1 MTGQRMTGQRQLR
14 FWLITLLAFAFTLY
28 VLRDMLL
35 PFVAGMAIAY
45 FLDPVADRVEQ
56 FGAPRWLAATC
67 VLLFFVLILVLA
79 ILLLVP
85 LIQSQISQLL
95 DTLPL
100 IVNWVSN
107 VGIPTVERKLTE
119 LSVENVERLKDAV
132 NSFAGDAVGWLGT
145 VLRGIVTGGFA
156 LFDVLSLLFI
166 TPVVAFYL
174 LRDWDL
180 MTTTIRGWLPRQH
193 VGTILAQVNEIDDTL
208 AGFVRGQATVCLVLG
223 LFYGVTLSIF
233 GLNFG
238 LVIGS
243 IAGMLSFIP
252 YVGSLVGFIASVG
265 VALVQYETWTPVL
278 IVIGIFV
285 VGQAVEGNFLTPK
298 LVGDKVGLHPVWVM
312 FALLAGGSLFGFLGV
327 LLAVP
332 VAAVIGVLIR
342 FALQRYISSPYYAGP
357 QDASSEEIWRP

>member
-1 MTGQRMTGQRQLR
+1 MTRQRQLR
-14 FWLITLLAFAFTLY
+14 FWLITLLVIISALY

-45 FLDPVADRVEQ
+45 FLDPVADRLEQ

-79 ILLLVP
+79 VLLLVP
-85 LIQSQISQLL
+85 LIQSQITQLVE
-95 DTLPL
+95 TLPL

-119 LSVENVERLKDAV
+119 LSVENVERLKNAV

-156 LFDVLSLLFI
+156 LFDVLTLLFI
-166 TPVVAFYL
+166 TPIVAFYL

-180 MTTTIRGWLPRQH
+180 MIGTVHGWLPRQH
-193 VGTILAQVNEIDDTL
+193 VGTILNQVNEIDDTL
-208 AGFVRGQATVCLVLG
+208 AGFVRGQATVCLILG
-223 LFYGVTLSIF
+223 LFYGVTLSVF

-252 YVGSLVGFIASVG
+252 YVGSLVGFFASVG

-278 IVIGIFV
+278 IIIGIFL

-298 LVGDKVGLHPVWVM
+298 LVGGKVGLHPVWVM

-332 VAAVIGVLIR
+332 VAAIIGVLTR
-342 FALQRYISSPYYAGP
+342 FALQQYIASPYYAGP
-357 QDASSEEIWRP
+357 QDASSEETWRP

>member
-1 MTGQRMTGQRQLR
+1 MTRRRQLR
-14 FWLITLLAFAFTLY
+14 FWLVALVVFVLSLY

-45 FLDPVADRVEQ
+45 FLDPVADRLEQ
-56 FGAPRWLAATC
+56 YGAPRWLATTC

-79 ILLLVP
+79 VLLLVP
-85 LIQSQISQLL
+85 LIQSQIVQLV

-100 IVNWVSN
+100 VVNWVGT
-107 VGIPTVERKLTE
+107 VGIPTVERMLTE
-119 LSVENVERLKDAV
+119 LSVENIERLKDAV

-166 TPVVAFYL
+166 TPIVAFYL

-180 MTTTIRGWLPRQH
+180 MIGTIHGWLPRQH
-193 VGTILAQVNEIDDTL
+193 VGTILDQVNQIDDTL

-252 YVGSLVGFIASVG
+252 YVGSLVGFVASVG

-332 VAAVIGVLIR
+332 VAAVIGVLMR
-342 FALQRYISSPYYAGP
+342 FALQQYIASPYYAGTR
-357 QDASSEEIWRP
+357 DGSSDETWRP

>member
-1 MTGQRMTGQRQLR
+1 MTRQRQLR
-14 FWLITLLAFAFTLY
+14 FWLITLLVVISALY

-45 FLDPVADRVEQ
+45 FLDPVADRLER

-79 ILLLVP
+79 VILLVP
-85 LIQSQISQLL
+85 LIQSQIAQLV

-119 LSVENVERLKDAV
+119 LSVENVERLKNAV

-156 LFDVLSLLFI
+156 LFDVLTLLFI
-166 TPVVAFYL
+166 TPIVAFYL

-180 MTTTIRGWLPRQH
+180 MIETLHGWLPRQH
-193 VGTILAQVNEIDDTL
+193 VGTILDQVNEIDDTL
-208 AGFVRGQATVCLVLG
+208 AGFVRGQATVCLILG
-223 LFYGVTLSIF
+223 LFYGVTLSVF

-252 YVGSLVGFIASVG
+252 YVGSLVGFVASVG
-265 VALVQYETWTPVL
+265 VAMVQYETWTPVL
-278 IVIGIFV
+278 IVVGIFL
-285 VGQAVEGNFLTPK
+285 VGQTVEGNFLTPK
-298 LVGDKVGLHPVWVM
+298 LVGGKVGLHPVWVM

-332 VAAVIGVLIR
+332 VAAIIGVLTR
-342 FALQRYISSPYYAGP
+342 FALQQYIASPYYAGS
-357 QDASSEEIWRP
+357 QDDSSEENWQP

>member
-1 MTGQRMTGQRQLR
+1 MTQRRQLR
-14 FWLITLLAFAFTLY
+14 FWLITLLVVASSLY
-28 VLRDMLL
+28 LLRDMLL

-45 FLDPVADRVEQ
+45 FLDPVADRLEQ
-56 FGAPRWLAATC
+56 FGAPRWLATTC
-67 VLLFFVLILVLA
+67 VLLFFVLMLVLA

-85 LIQSQISQLL
+85 LIQSQIVQLV

-100 IVNWVSN
+100 IVNWVST
-107 VGIPTVERKLTE
+107 VEIPTVERKLTE
-119 LSVENVERLKDAV
+119 LSVENIERLKDAV

-156 LFDVLSLLFI
+156 LFDVLTLLFI

-180 MTTTIRGWLPRQH
+180 MIDTIHGWLPRQH
-193 VGTILAQVNEIDDTL
+193 VGTIMDQVSQIDETL

-243 IAGMLSFIP
+243 VAGMLSFIP
-252 YVGSLVGFIASVG
+252 YVGSLIGFVASVG
-265 VALVQYETWTPVL
+265 VAMVQYETWMPVL
-278 IVIGIFV
+278 IVVGIFV

-342 FALQRYISSPYYAGP
+342 FALQQYIASPYYAGAG
-357 QDASSEEIWRP
+357 DASSEETWRP

>member
-1 MTGQRMTGQRQLR
+1 MTNRRQIR
-14 FWLITLLAFAFTLY
+14 FWLITLLVIAFALY

-45 FLDPVADRVEQ
+45 FLDPVADRLEQ

-67 VLLFFVLILVLA
+67 VLLFFVLVLVLA
-79 ILLLVP
+79 VLLLVP
-85 LIQSQISQLL
+85 LIQSQITQLVE
-95 DTLPL
+95 TLPL

-107 VGIPTVERKLTE
+107 VGIPTVERMLTE
-119 LSVENVERLKDAV
+119 LSVENIERLKNAV

-156 LFDVLSLLFI
+156 LFDVLTLLFI
-166 TPVVAFYL
+166 TPIVAFYL

-180 MTTTIRGWLPRQH
+180 MTSTIHGWLPRQH
-193 VGTILAQVNEIDDTL
+193 VGTILAQINEIDDTL

-223 LFYGVTLSIF
+223 LFYGVALSVF

-243 IAGMLSFIP
+243 IAGILSFIP
-252 YVGSLVGFIASVG
+252 YVGSLVGFVSSVG
-265 VALVQYETWTPVL
+265 VALVQYDTWTPVIVVVAIFL
-278 IVIGIFV
+278 I
-285 VGQAVEGNFLTPK
+285 GQAVEGNFLTPK

-332 VAAVIGVLIR
+332 VAAIIGVLIR
-342 FALQRYISSPYYAGP
+342 FALQQYISSPYYAGTRNG
-357 QDASSEEIWRP
+357 SSEETWRP

>member
-1 MTGQRMTGQRQLR
+1 MTERRQLR
-14 FWLITLLAFAFTLY
+14 FWLITLLVLVAALY
-28 VLRDMLL
+28 ILRDMLL

-45 FLDPVADRVEQ
+45 FLDPIADRLERI
-56 FGAPRWLAATC
+56 GAPRWLATTC

-79 ILLLVP
+79 ALLLVP
-85 LIQSQISQLL
+85 LIQSQIVQLV

-107 VGIPTVERKLTE
+107 IGIPTVERMLTQ

-132 NSFAGDAVGWLGT
+132 NSFAGNAIGWLGT
-145 VLRGIVTGGFA
+145 VLQGIVTGGFA
-156 LFDVLSLLFI
+156 LFDVLTLLFI

-174 LRDWDL
+174 LRDWDV
-180 MTTTIRGWLPRQH
+180 MIGTIHGWLPRQH
-193 VGTILAQVNEIDDTL
+193 VATILSQVNEIDETL

-223 LFYGVTLSIF
+223 LFYGVALSIF

-243 IAGMLSFIP
+243 VAGLLSFIP
-252 YVGSLVGFIASVG
+252 YVGSMVGFVSSVG
-265 VALVQYETWTPVL
+265 VALVQYDTWTPVL
-278 IVIGIFV
+278 VVVAIFV
-285 VGQAVEGNFLTPK
+285 FGQAVEGNFLTPK

-312 FALLAGGSLFGFLGV
+312 FALLAGGSLFGFVGV

-332 VAAVIGVLIR
+332 VAAVIGVLAR
-342 FALQRYISSPYYAGP
+342 FALQKYITSPYYTGSG
-357 QDASSEEIWRP
+357 DSSPDESWRP

>member
-1 MTGQRMTGQRQLR
+1 MTSRRQLR
-14 FWLITLLAFAFTLY
+14 FWLMTLLVLVCTLY
-28 VLRDMLL
+28 LLRDMLL

-45 FLDPVADRVEQ
+45 FLDPVADRLESV
-56 FGAPRWLAATC
+56 GAPRWLAATC

-79 ILLLVP
+79 IVLLVP
-85 LIQSQISQLL
+85 LIQSQIVQLV
-95 DTLPL
+95 DALPQ
-100 IVNWVSN
+100 IVNWVN
-107 VGIPTVERKLTE
+107 TIGIPTIERMLTK
-119 LSVENVERLKDAV
+119 LSVENVERLKNAV
-132 NSFAGDAVGWLGT
+132 NSFAGDAVSWLGT

-156 LFDVLSLLFI
+156 LFDVLTLLFI

-180 MTTTIRGWLPRQH
+180 MITTIHRCLPRQH
-193 VGTILAQVNEIDDTL
+193 VPTILGQVNEIDDTL
-208 AGFVRGQATVCLVLG
+208 AGFVRGQATVCLILG
-223 LFYGVTLSIF
+223 LFYGVALSVF

-243 IAGMLSFIP
+243 IAGLLSFIP
-252 YVGSLVGFIASVG
+252 YVGSMVGFVASVG

-278 IVIGIFV
+278 IVVAIFV

-298 LVGDKVGLHPVWVM
+298 LVGEKVGLHPVWVM

-332 VAAVIGVLIR
+332 VAAVIGVLTR
-342 FALQRYISSPYYAGP
+342 FALQQYIASPYYAEPG
-357 QDASSEEIWRP
+357 DASSDETWRP